1 MSFLT
6 QGLANKIRGI
16 IKKYATDAFLQRP
29 VVYRKKNNFV
39 VPSRYGNAEV
49 QDFTDYNV
57 LSLEVADKD
66 KSNVSKDNDI
76 GAFDDTR
83 SYFLFNVD
91 DLEEIGLFVDNKPN
105 MTANLDYIISNGVT
119 FEITGVEALGQLL
132 DKDVVVKVW
141 VRQLV
146 KKV

>member
-6 QGLANKIRGI
+6 QNLADRIRGI

-29 VVYRKKNNFV
+29 VVYRKKNDIALPN
-39 VPSRYGNAEV
+39 RYGNAEI
-49 QDFTDYNV
+49 QAFTDYNV

-91 DLEEIGLFVDNKPN
+91 DLEVVGLFANNKPN
-105 MTANLDYIISNGVT
+105 MTANVDYIISNGVT
-119 FEITGVEALGQLL
+119 FEVTGVEALGQLL